1 MAKQEIFIVGIG
13 GTGMRCI
20 ESFIHLCSIG
30 MFDETEVNLLAIDT
44 DKNNGNFIRLKEL
57 KDCYLSIKG
66 KVGKGHATH
75 KDTFFSAKLNYY
87 QFSPDYSTDST
98 FNDLYNY
105 DDVKDENPEYAHI
118 ADLVLTE
125 STRTFDLKHGYRAQ
139 THLGSMLMYHSILNE
154 VQSSRRSDIRD
165 FVTKLLEKADSGNP
179 RVFIFGSVFGGTGAS
194 SISIVPKALINAAA
208 NIGSAQNIEDKV
220 YFSSILLTGYFS
232 FQLPSDD
239 EKAKQKI
246 IATSDKFSFNSQA
259 AMMFY
264 EADDTIRKIYQK
276 LYLLGTKDLS
286 WKTKQKESTVVT
298 GAEKQRN
305 DAHYIELMA
314 AFAAHDFFNLPE
326 SELEEKKKQFKVDY
340 LYRTKDES
348 SKLDFKDFSNK
359 EFENEFAKKMGLF
372 VVFASLVGL
381 TDFDLLEQAH
391 NGGFDTKVISFGYK
405 EIEREEITAMKN
417 YLKLFGVSDG
427 KGNELNGWLQQ
438 LYHSS
443 GGGDQFLFSSELF
456 GSREMSKFKF
466 NKQLYIADGN
476 YGKHCFKITLMSNLF
491 ATFKEVFIKTEQTE
505 MSEISEQFIKHCFDT
520 LSSLYQFNR

>member
-1 MAKQEIFIVGIG
+1 MAKQEIFVIGIG

-20 ESFIHLCSIG
+20 ESFIHLCSVG

-44 DKNNGNFIRLKEL
+44 DKDNGNFLRLKEL
-57 KDCYLSIKG
+57 KDKYQSIKG
-66 KVGKGHATH
+66 KTTKGHTAH

-105 DDVKDENPEYAHI
+105 DDVKDKNPEHAHI

-125 STRTFDLKHGYRAQ
+125 NTRTFDLKHGYRAQ

-154 VQSSRRSDIRD
+154 VQNSRRSDIRE
-165 FVTKLLEKADSGNP
+165 FVTRLLEKADSGNP

-194 SISIVPKALINAAA
+194 SISIIPKALINAAA
-208 NIGSAQNIEDKV
+208 NIGNAQNIEDKV

-232 FQLPSDD
+232 FQLPADD

-286 WKTKQKESTVVT
+286 WKTKQKESNVVT
-298 GAEKQRN
+298 GGEKQRN
-305 DAHYIELMA
+305 DAHYVELMA

-340 LYRTKDES
+340 LYRTKEEGG
-348 SKLDFKDFSNK
+348 KFDFIDFSNK
-359 EFENEFAKKMGLF
+359 EFEDEFAKKMGLF

-381 TDFDLLEQAH
+381 TNFDLLEQAH
-391 NGGFDTKVISFGYK
+391 NGGFDTKVVSFGYND
-405 EIEREEITAMKN
+405 IERETINAMKE
-417 YLKLFGVSDG
+417 YLKLFGIGDG

-443 GGGDQFLFSSELF
+443 GGGNLFLFSSELF
-456 GSREMSKFKF
+456 GNKDLSKFKF
-466 NKQLYIADGN
+466 NKQLYKEDGN
-476 YGKHCFKITLMSNLF
+476 WAKHNYKTSLVSNFFDSFRSEFL
-491 ATFKEVFIKTEQTE
+491 KTKQVE
-505 MSEISEQFIKHCFDT
+505 MSESSEKFVKHCFDT
-520 LSSLYQFNR
+520 LSSLYQFN